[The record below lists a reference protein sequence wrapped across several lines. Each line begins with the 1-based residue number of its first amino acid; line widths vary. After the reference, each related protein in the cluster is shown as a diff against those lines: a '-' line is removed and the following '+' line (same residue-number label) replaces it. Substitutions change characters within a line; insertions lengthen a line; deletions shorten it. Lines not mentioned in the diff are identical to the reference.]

1 MQSQN
6 KNCVRIGYVNIKH
19 VSRIDSDFI
28 DKRRV
33 LNESSRKWNTS
44 PDLYVSINIL
54 RYFLQHSSF
63 NRFTNAVYESLK
75 KLNIALL
82 AVTLNRQT

>member
-6 KNCVRIGYVNIKH
+6 KNCVHIAYVNIKH

-28 DKRRV
+28 DERRV
-33 LNESSRKWNTS
+33 LNENSRKWNTS
-44 PDLYVSINIL
+44 PNLYVSINIL

-63 NRFTNAVYESLK
+63 NRSTNAVYESLK

-82 AVTLNRQT
+82 AATLNRQT